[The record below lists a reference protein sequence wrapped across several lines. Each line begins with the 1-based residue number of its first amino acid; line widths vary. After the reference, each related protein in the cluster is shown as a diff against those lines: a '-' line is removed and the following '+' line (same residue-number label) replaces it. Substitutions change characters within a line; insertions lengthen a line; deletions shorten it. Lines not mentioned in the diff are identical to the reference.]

1 MIHRLGLFSEQDPI
15 KAGNFLD
22 TLAKTL
28 EAKMQYQEG
37 ERDLVLLQH
46 KFEVTL
52 KDGRRVSPLQFAL
65 T

>member
-1 MIHRLGLFSEQDPI
+1 MIFCHSRLGLFSDEDPI
-15 KAGNFLD
+15 KGGNFLD

-46 KFEVTL
+46 KFDVTL
-52 KDGRRVSPLQFAL
+52 KDGKKVFQTP
-65 T
+65 